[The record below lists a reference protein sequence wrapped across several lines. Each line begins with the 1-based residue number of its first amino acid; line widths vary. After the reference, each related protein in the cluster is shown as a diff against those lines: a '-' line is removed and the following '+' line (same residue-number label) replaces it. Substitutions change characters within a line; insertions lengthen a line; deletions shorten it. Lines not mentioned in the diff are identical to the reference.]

1 MSKVEK
7 VPKYPVGCSCVGCVG
22 FVCRFMLFKVKVR
35 YMKTW
40 ETIKVMQLKKESKS

>member
-22 FVCRFMLFKVKVR
+22 FVCRFMLFKSKV
-35 YMKTW
+35 YEDMGDYKGHGV
-40 ETIKVMQLKKESKS
+40 EKESKS